1 MENKNNAKI
10 SLSIDGITT
19 TWEADTSNCTF
30 EEVLKG
36 FLGCM
41 FAQGYIPGTEIKV
54 FQDYITETKDIY
66 NNKRFE

>member
-1 MENKNNAKI
+1 MENKNNTKI
-10 SLSIDGITT
+10 SLSMDSITT
-19 TWEADTSNCTF
+19 TWEADSSNCTF

-41 FAQGYIPGTEIKV
+41 FTQGYIPGTEIKV

>member
-1 MENKNNAKI
+1 MENKNNTKI

-19 TWEADTSNCTF
+19 TWETDTSNCTF

-54 FQDYITETKDIY
+54 L
-66 NNKRFE
+66 

>member
-1 MENKNNAKI
+1 MN
-10 SLSIDGITT
+10 GITT
-19 TWEADTSNCTF
+19 IWESDSSNCTF

-54 FQDYITETKDIY
+54 FQDYITEMEYIY

>member
-1 MENKNNAKI
+1 MENKNNTKI
-10 SLSIDGITT
+10 SLSMNGITT
-19 TWEADTSNCTF
+19 TWEADSSNCTF
-30 EEVLKG
+30 EEVFKG

-54 FQDYITETKDIY
+54 FQDYITEIKDIY

>member
-1 MENKNNAKI
+1 MKNKNNTKI

-19 TWEADTSNCTF
+19 TWEADSSNYTF

-41 FAQGYIPGTEIKV
+41 FAQGYIPGIEIKV
-54 FQDYITETKDIY
+54 FQDYITEIKDIY

>member
-1 MENKNNAKI
+1 MENKNNTKI

-19 TWEADTSNCTF
+19 TWETDTSNCTF

-41 FAQGYIPGTEIKV
+41 FAQRYIPGTEIKV

>member
-1 MENKNNAKI
+1 MENKNNTKI
-10 SLSIDGITT
+10 SLSIDDITT
-19 TWEADTSNCTF
+19 TWETDSSNCTF
-30 EEVLKG
+30 EVVLKG

-41 FAQGYIPGTEIKV
+41 FTQGYIPGTEIKV

>member
-1 MENKNNAKI
+1 MENKNNTKI
-10 SLSIDGITT
+10 SLSMDSITT
-19 TWEADTSNCTF
+19 TWETDTSNCTF
-30 EEVLKG
+30 EVVLKG

-54 FQDYITETKDIY
+54 FQDYITEIKDIY

>member
-1 MENKNNAKI
+1 MENKNNTKI
-10 SLSIDGITT
+10 LLSIDGITT
-19 TWEADTSNCTF
+19 TWEADSSNCTF

-54 FQDYITETKDIY
+54 FQDYITEMEYIY

>member
-1 MENKNNAKI
+1 MENKNNTKI

-54 FQDYITETKDIY
+54 LQTFI
-66 NNKRFE
+66 NNDE

>member
-1 MENKNNAKI
+1 MENKNNTKI
-10 SLSIDGITT
+10 SLNMDGITT
-19 TWEADTSNCTF
+19 TWGADTSNCTF

>member
-1 MENKNNAKI
+1 MENKNNTKI
-10 SLSIDGITT
+10 SLSMNGITT
-19 TWEADTSNCTF
+19 TWEADSSNCTF

-54 FQDYITETKDIY
+54 FQEYIIEMKDIY
-66 NNKRFE
+66 NN

>member
-1 MENKNNAKI
+1 MENKNNTKL

-30 EEVLKG
+30 EVVLKG

-54 FQDYITETKDIY
+54 L
-66 NNKRFE
+66 

>member
-1 MENKNNAKI
+1 MENKNNTKI
-10 SLSIDGITT
+10 SLNINGITT
-19 TWEADTSNCTF
+19 TWEANSSNCTF

-41 FAQGYIPGTEIKV
+41 FAQGYIPGTEIKT

>member
-1 MENKNNAKI
+1 MEDKNNTKI
-10 SLSIDGITT
+10 SLSMDGIIT
-19 TWEADTSNCTF
+19 TWETDTSDCTF
-30 EEVLKG
+30 EVVLEG

-66 NNKRFE
+66 NNKIFE

>member
-1 MENKNNAKI
+1 MENKNNTKI
-10 SLSIDGITT
+10 SLSMDGIIT
-19 TWEADTSNCTF
+19 TWEADTTDCTF

-41 FAQGYIPGTEIKV
+41 FAQDYIPGTEIKI
-54 FQDYITETKDIY
+54 FQDYITEMKDIY

>member
-1 MENKNNAKI
+1 MENKNNTKI
-10 SLSIDGITT
+10 LLSIDDITT
-19 TWEADTSNCTF
+19 TWEVDSSNCTF

-41 FAQGYIPGTEIKV
+41 FAQSYIPGTEIKV

>member
-1 MENKNNAKI
+1 MENKSNTKI

-19 TWEADTSNCTF
+19 TWEADSSNCNF
-30 EEVLKG
+30 EVVLKG

-41 FAQGYIPGTEIKV
+41 FAQGYIPGTEIKI
-54 FQDYITETKDIY
+54 FQDYITEMKDIY

>member
-1 MENKNNAKI
+1 MENKNNTKL
-10 SLSIDGITT
+10 SLSMDGITT
-19 TWEADTSNCTF
+19 TWEVDTSNCTF
-30 EEVLKG
+30 EEVLKE

-41 FAQGYIPGTEIKV
+41 FAQGYIPGTEIKT

>member
-1 MENKNNAKI
+1 MGNKTNTKI

-19 TWEADTSNCTF
+19 TWEADSSNCTF

-41 FAQGYIPGTEIKV
+41 SAQGYIPGTEIKV
-54 FQDYITETKDIY
+54 FQDYITEIKDIY

>member
-1 MENKNNAKI
+1 MENKNNTKI

-19 TWEADTSNCTF
+19 TWEVDSSNCTF

-41 FAQGYIPGTEIKV
+41 FAQGYIPGTEIKA

>member
-1 MENKNNAKI
+1 MENKNNTKI
-10 SLSIDGITT
+10 LLSIDGITT
-19 TWEADTSNCTF
+19 TWESDSSNCTF
-30 EEVLKG
+30 EEVFKG

-41 FAQGYIPGTEIKV
+41 FTQGYIPGTEIKV

>member
-1 MENKNNAKI
+1 MENKNNTKI
-10 SLSIDGITT
+10 LLSMYGITT
-19 TWEADTSNCTF
+19 TWESDTSNCTF

-54 FQDYITETKDIY
+54 FQDYITEIKDIY

>member
-1 MENKNNAKI
+1 MENKNNTKI

-19 TWEADTSNCTF
+19 TWETNTSDCPF
-30 EEVLKG
+30 EVVLKG

-41 FAQGYIPGTEIKV
+41 FAQDYIPGTEIKL
-54 FQDYITETKDIY
+54 FQDYIIEMKNIY

>member
-1 MENKNNAKI
+1 MENKNNTKI
-10 SLSIDGITT
+10 LLSIDGITT
-19 TWEADTSNCTF
+19 TWEADSSNCTF

-41 FAQGYIPGTEIKV
+41 FAQGYISGTEIKV

>member
-1 MENKNNAKI
+1 MENKNNTKI

-19 TWEADTSNCTF
+19 TWEADSSNCTF
-30 EEVLKG
+30 EVVFEG

-54 FQDYITETKDIY
+54 FQDYITEMKDIY

>member
-1 MENKNNAKI
+1 MENKNNTKI
-10 SLSIDGITT
+10 SLSINGITT
-19 TWEADTSNCTF
+19 IWESDSSNCTF

-41 FAQGYIPGTEIKV
+41 FTQGYIPGTEIKV

>member
-1 MENKNNAKI
+1 MENKNNTKL
-10 SLSIDGITT
+10 SLSMDGITT
-19 TWEADTSNCTF
+19 TLEVDTSNCTF
-30 EEVLKG
+30 EVVLKG

-41 FAQGYIPGTEIKV
+41 FAQGYIPGTEIKI

>member
-1 MENKNNAKI
+1 MENKNNTKI

-19 TWEADTSNCTF
+19 TWEVNSSNCTF

-41 FAQGYIPGTEIKV
+41 FSQGYIPGTEIKV
-54 FQDYITETKDIY
+54 FQDYIIERKGIY